1 MAVLSPS
8 VRLDLDALRARLGGS
23 VIDPDGAEYDT
34 SRAVASGD
42 DLHPAIIVR
51 AANASDVVATV
62 NLARV
67 TGLELAVR
75 SGGHSTAGHGSTEG
89 GILLDVAGLKDLELD
104 VAGRTAWVGS
114 GMTAGEL
121 TTALSEH
128 GLAVGFGDTG
138 SVGIGGITVG
148 GGIGFLVR
156 KAGLTIDNLLA
167 ADVVLADGRLV
178 RTDAEHEPDLFW
190 AIRGGGGNFG
200 VVTRFRF
207 RLLEL
212 PSIVG
217 GMLVLP
223 ATADTVAGFIAA
235 ADAAPEDVS
244 TIANV
249 MPCPPLPFVAEEHHG
264 SLVIFA
270 QVVHSGDPAA
280 GDAAMA
286 PFRALATPLGD
297 VLGPMRYAEMFPPT
311 GEAEEGPAAEPTG
324 PASDPAGPADEQAG
338 GGAYALRTM
347 FLDHVDRTVAETIV
361 DRVAEHQ
368 RSSGALMVAA
378 QLRVLGGAM
387 ARVPADATAFAH
399 RSSRIMLIVATVVG
413 SREELPSHVAWTDDL
428 TAALRQGDGGA
439 YVNFLSDEGPE
450 RVRAAYPG
458 PTWDRL
464 RAIKGRY
471 DPTNLFRRN
480 QNVEPAR
487 AGT

>member
-1 MAVLSPS
+1 MTAPSTS
-8 VRLDLDALRARLGGS
+8 VRLDLDALRASLAGTAIEPGS
-23 VIDPDGAEYDT
+23 PEYDA
-34 SRAVASGD
+34 SRTVASGD

-51 AANASDVVATV
+51 AANARDVVTTV
-62 NLARV
+62 NLARE

-75 SGGHSTAGHGSTEG
+75 SGGHSGAGHGSTEG
-89 GILLDVAGLKDLELD
+89 GILLDVAGLKDLEID

-121 TTALSEH
+121 TAALSEH

-156 KAGLTIDNLLA
+156 KAGMTIDNLLS

-235 ADAAPEDVS
+235 AEAASEDVS

-249 MPCPPLPFVAEEHHG
+249 MPCPPLPFVPEEHHG

-270 QVVHSGDPAA
+270 MLVHSGDPAE
-280 GDAAMA
+280 GEAAMA

-297 VLGPMRYAEMFPPT
+297 ALAPMSYAGMFPP
-311 GEAEEGPAAEPTG
+311 EAEAG
-324 PASDPAGPADEQAG
+324 AGPAGEEEAPAEEDSVT
-338 GGAYALRTM
+338 YTSRTM
-347 FLDHVDRTVAETIV
+347 FLDHVDHAVAATIV

-368 RSSGALMVAA
+368 RTSGALMVAA

-387 ARVPADATAFAH
+387 ARVPVEATAFAH
-399 RSSRIMLIVATVVG
+399 RRSRIMFIAATMVG
-413 SREELPSHVAWTDDL
+413 SRDELPAHAAWMRDL
-428 TAALRQGDGGA
+428 LGSLRQGDEGA
-439 YVNFLSDEGPE
+439 YVNFLTDEGPE

-458 PTWDRL
+458 ATWDRL
-464 RAIKGRY
+464 AAIKGRY

-480 QNVEPAR
+480 QNIEPSPV
-487 AGT
+487 AG